1 MGSMKD
7 ELYDRQ
13 EELLYKKI
21 AGKLGITEEELELLD
36 WSIEQS
42 CSDDGLLYSEFINIE
57 ESSSDR
63 NVYSKVVHL
72 LNSGGWANLDDL

>member
-7 ELYDRQ
+7 ELYDHQ
-13 EELLYKKI
+13 EELLYKEI

-36 WSIEQS
+36 WSIEQN
-42 CSDDGLLYSEFINIE
+42 CSDDGLLYGELINIE

-72 LNSGGWANLDDL
+72 LNSGSWANLDDL